1 MKVNID
7 LKKINLRV
15 KSHGAWLTNI
25 TCCIQPANSFV
36 STAGGRPFNNSP
48 MPIFAV
54 GDKVPRIHPSAFIA
68 PTATIVGDVTI
79 HENASVWYGA
89 VVRGDTSFAVIHR
102 GANVQ
107 DGAVVHGRADLP
119 SIIEEEASIAHNCV
133 IHGAVI
139 GRQALIGNG
148 ALVLDGAKIGAGSL
162 IAAGSVVLSDTE
174 IPPGVLAAGTPAVVK
189 RKITGTPSEEWV
201 TGNPRRYARLAVL
214 HRDGVREL
222 HRESVE
228 AP

>member
-1 MKVNID
+1 MARAHKTA
-7 LKKINLRV
+7 
-15 KSHGAWLTNI
+15 S
-25 TCCIQPANSFV
+25 NSGGGCARSV
-36 STAGGRPFNNSP
+36 STAARPSFNNSP
-48 MPIFAV
+48 MPIFAI

-68 PTATIVGDVTI
+68 PTASIVGDVTI

-119 SIIEEEASIAHNCV
+119 AIIEEEASIAHNCV

-148 ALVLDGAKIGAGSL
+148 ALVLDGAKVGAGSL

-201 TGNPRRYARLAVL
+201 TGNPGRYARLAVL
-214 HRDGVREL
+214 HREGLREL
-222 HRESVE
+222 YRESVE

>member
-1 MKVNID
+1 
-7 LKKINLRV
+7 
-15 KSHGAWLTNI
+15 
-25 TCCIQPANSFV
+25 
-36 STAGGRPFNNSP
+36 
-48 MPIFAV
+48 MPIFAI
-54 GDKVPRIHPSAFIA
+54 GDKVPRIHPTAFIA
-68 PTATIVGDVTI
+68 PTASIVGDVTI

-89 VVRGDTSFAVIHR
+89 VVRGDTSYAVIHR

-119 SIIEEEASIAHNCV
+119 AIIEEEASIAHNCV

-148 ALVLDGAKIGAGSL
+148 ALVLDGAKVGAGSL
-162 IAAGSVVLSDTE
+162 IAAGSVVLGDTD

-189 RKITGTPSEEWV
+189 RAIAGAASEEWI
-201 TGNPRRYARLAVL
+201 TGNPGRYARLAVL
-214 HRDGVREL
+214 HGEGIREL
-222 HRESVE
+222 VRDEVK

>member
-1 MKVNID
+1 
-7 LKKINLRV
+7 
-15 KSHGAWLTNI
+15 
-25 TCCIQPANSFV
+25 
-36 STAGGRPFNNSP
+36 

-68 PTATIVGDVTI
+68 PTASIVGDVTI
-79 HENASVWYGA
+79 HEDASVWYGA
-89 VVRGDTSFAVIHR
+89 VVRGDTSYAVIHR

-107 DGAVVHGRADLP
+107 DGAVVHGRAELP
-119 SIIEEEASIAHNCV
+119 AIIEEEASVAHNCV

-148 ALVLDGAKIGAGSL
+148 ALVLDGAKVGAGSL
-162 IAAGSVVLSDTE
+162 IAAGSVVLGDTE

-189 RKITGTPSEEWV
+189 RAIAGTASEEWV
-201 TGNPRRYARLAVL
+201 TGNPGRYARLAVM
-214 HRDGVREL
+214 HGEGVREME
-222 HRESVE
+222 RAEVA